1 MVGKILKEVLD
12 RIETWPEQRQQ
23 DAADVLIE
31 MERQDAYSISLTDAQ
46 VAEVEG
52 RLAKPHKKFV
62 TLEQA
67 RNHFSIKGA

>member
-1 MVGKILKEVLD
+1 
-12 RIETWPEQRQQ
+12 
-23 DAADVLIE
+23 